1 MGFNYGREKKKFD
14 TDWKKKSAWYRAAGM
29 SEDAIHTLHAFDW
42 EQFKS
47 ERRYANH
54 TQELP
59 SDEVLEW
66 MSYRV
71 HNIYASVQTDMSD
84 DCLSARHDWIEQ
96 LDTPMLVR
104 QLRRLSQED
113 IELLTLL
120 LDGYTQREIAGILGC
135 TQPNIAQ
142 KMRRIKKVLKNF

>member
-14 TDWKKKSAWYRAAGM
+14 ADWKKKAAWYRAAGM
-29 SEDAIHTLHAFDW
+29 SEDAIQTLHAFDW

-47 ERRYANH
+47 ERRYVNH

-71 HNIYASVQTDMSD
+71 HNIYASMRTDISEAY
-84 DCLSARHDWIEQ
+84 LSERYDWIEQ
-96 LDTPMLVR
+96 LDTPTLTQ

-120 LDGYTQREIAGILGC
+120 LDGYTQREIANMLGC

-142 KMRRIKKVLKNF
+142 KMRRIKKILINF

>member
-14 TDWKKKSAWYRAAGM
+14 AEWKEKSAWYRAVGM
-29 SEDAIHTLHAFDW
+29 SEDAIQTLYEFDW

-54 TQELP
+54 TQALP
-59 SDEVLEW
+59 SDELLEW
-66 MSYRV
+66 MSHRV
-71 HNIYASVQTDMSD
+71 HNIYASMRTNISEE
-84 DCLSARHDWIEQ
+84 CLSARYDWIEQ
-96 LDTPMLVR
+96 LDTPALTL
-104 QLRRLSQED
+104 QLQRLSQED

-120 LDGYTQREIAGILGC
+120 LDGYTQREIADMLGC

-142 KMRRIKKVLKNF
+142 KMRRIKKILKNF

>member
-14 TDWKKKSAWYRAAGM
+14 AEWKKKFAWYCAVGM
-29 SEDAIHTLHAFDW
+29 SEDAIQTLYEFDW

-47 ERRYANH
+47 ERRYTIH

-59 SDEVLEW
+59 SDELLEW

-71 HNIYASVQTDMSD
+71 HNIYASVRTDISD
-84 DCLSARHDWIEQ
+84 DCLSTRHDWIEQ
-96 LDTPMLVR
+96 IDTPTLAQ

-142 KMRRIKKVLKNF
+142 KMRRIKKILKNF

>member
-14 TDWKKKSAWYRAAGM
+14 AEWKKKFAWYRAAGM
-29 SEDAIHTLHAFDW
+29 SEDAIQTLYAFDW

-47 ERRYANH
+47 ERRYINH
-54 TQELP
+54 TQALP
-59 SDEVLEW
+59 SDELLEW

-71 HNIYASVQTDMSD
+71 HNIYTSVRTDISEE
-84 DCLSARHDWIEQ
+84 CLSARYDWIEQ
-96 LDTPMLVR
+96 LDTPTLVQ

-120 LDGYTQREIAGILGC
+120 LDGYTQREIADMLGC

-142 KMRRIKKVLKNF
+142 KMRRIKKNLKNY

>member
-14 TDWKKKSAWYRAAGM
+14 ADWKKKAAWYRAAGM
-29 SEDAIHTLHAFDW
+29 SEDAIQTLHAFDW

-47 ERRYANH
+47 ERRYVNH

-59 SDEVLEW
+59 SDELLEW

-71 HNIYASVQTDMSD
+71 HNIYASVRTDISD
-84 DCLSARHDWIEQ
+84 DCLSARHDWIEH
-96 LDTPMLVR
+96 LDTPMLVLQLR
-104 QLRRLSQED
+104 QLSKED

-120 LDGYTQREIAGILGC
+120 LDGYTQREIADILGC

-142 KMRRIKKVLKNF
+142 KMRRIKKILKIF

>member
-14 TDWKKKSAWYRAAGM
+14 TEWKKKAAWYRAVGM
-29 SEDAIHTLHAFDW
+29 SKDAIQTLRAFDW

-47 ERRYANH
+47 ERRYVNH
-54 TQELP
+54 TQALP
-59 SDEVLEW
+59 SDELLEW

-71 HNIYASVQTDMSD
+71 HNIYTSVRTDISEE
-84 DCLSARHDWIEQ
+84 CLSARYDWIEQ
-96 LDTPMLVR
+96 LDTPALTQ

-120 LDGYTQREIAGILGC
+120 LDGYTQREIAGMLGC

-142 KMRRIKKVLKNF
+142 KMRRIKKILRKF

>member
-1 MGFNYGREKKKFD
+1 MEEKS
-14 TDWKKKSAWYRAAGM
+14 TWYRAAGM
-29 SEDAIHTLHAFDW
+29 SEDAIQTLYAFDW
-42 EQFKS
+42 EQFKA
-47 ERRYANH
+47 ERRYVNH

-71 HNIYASVQTDMSD
+71 HNIYASVQKDISD

-96 LDTPMLVR
+96 LDTPVLTQ

-113 IELLTLL
+113 VEL
-120 LDGYTQREIAGILGC
+120 LDGYTQREIANMLGC

-142 KMRRIKKVLKNF
+142 KMRRIKKILKNF